1 MKRLFSKILGLFLI
15 VLITVGT
22 LGLTVSKHNCG
33 GKVVKRAIAF
43 SKSDVDC
50 GMAKKATKCP
60 RHKGITK
67 GCCSNSYQLIKV
79 SEVFEEISSF
89 ELVQISKVVVSPV
102 LLEVKKDVAFN
113 VFIVFDNHDFR
124 RVRHRIFVLICSFLV

>member
-1 MKRLFSKILGLFLI
+1 MKDLFSKILSLFLI

-33 GKVVKRAIAF
+33 GKVVKKAIAF

-50 GMAKKATKCP
+50 GMAKKAAKCP

-67 GCCSNSYQLIKV
+67 GCCSNSYQLFNV
-79 SEVFEEISSF
+79 TDVFESLNSLDF
-89 ELVQISKVVVSPV
+89 VQVF
-102 LLEVKKDVAFN
+102 D
-113 VFIVFDNHDFR
+113 FIVVPRVLKIKKTISLNVTIEFDNDDYR
-124 RVRHRIFVLICSFLV
+124 RVRHKIFVLVCSFLV

>member
-1 MKRLFSKILGLFLI
+1 VKSLFSKILSLFLI
-15 VLITVGT
+15 VIIAVGT

-33 GKVVKRAIAF
+33 GKVVKKAIAF

-67 GCCSNSYQLIKV
+67 SCCSNSYQLYKV
-79 SEVFEEISSF
+79 SEVFEESDSF
-89 ELVQISKVVVSPV
+89 EFVQISQLLVKPIALKAEKTVVFGFP
-102 LLEVKKDVAFN
+102 
-113 VFIVFDNHDFR
+113 IVFDNHDFR
-124 RVRHRIFVLICSFLV
+124 RIRHRIFVFICSFLV